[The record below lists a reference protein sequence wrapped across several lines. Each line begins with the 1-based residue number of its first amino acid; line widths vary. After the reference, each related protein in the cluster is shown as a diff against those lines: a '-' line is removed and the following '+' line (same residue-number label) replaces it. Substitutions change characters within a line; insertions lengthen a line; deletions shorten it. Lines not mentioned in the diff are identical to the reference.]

1 MESLEHSTSDE
12 HLLRRIRGEYLEMP
26 GLRLTRDQAQ
36 RLWALDA
43 TTCARLLDRLID
55 AKFLQR
61 AADGRYGRV
70 GDGSVRRAPGR
81 MLKAD
86 IDVDSWQRRPT
97 HRIRSTV

>member
-36 RLWALDA
+36 RLWVLDA
-43 TTCARLLDRLID
+43 TTCTRLLDCLID
-55 AKFLQR
+55 ARFLR
-61 AADGRYGRV
+61 RDADGRYGRI
-70 GDGSVRRAPGR
+70 GDSSLRRAAGR

-86 IDVDSWQRRPT
+86 INAESWQRRPT
-97 HRIRSTV
+97 HRIRSAV